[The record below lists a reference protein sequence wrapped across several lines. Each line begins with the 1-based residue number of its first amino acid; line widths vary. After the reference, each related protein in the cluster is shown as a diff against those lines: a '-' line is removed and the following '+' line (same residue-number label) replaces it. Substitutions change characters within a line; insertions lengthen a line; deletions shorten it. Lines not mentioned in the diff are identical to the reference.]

1 MASRKTEGTVS
12 KTAASTTKKAAAK
25 TAEKKE
31 VKAAEVKSSVYIE
44 YGNGQIDVKNIL
56 QDVIAANSAEGGEAA
71 KTVDIYIKPEE
82 NAAYYVINGKSEGK
96 KIDLY
101 F

>member
-1 MASRKTEGTVS
+1 MASSKTESTVT
-12 KTAASTTKKAAAK
+12 KKAASTTKKAAAK

-31 VKAAEVKSSVYIE
+31 VKAEVKSSVYVE
-44 YGNGQIDVKNIL
+44 FGSGQIDVQNIIR
-56 QDVIAANSAEGGEAA
+56 DVIAANSAEGGEAA
-71 KTVDIYIKPEE
+71 KTVDVYIKPEE

>member
-25 TAEKKE
+25 TAEKKD
-31 VKAAEVKSSVYIE
+31 VKTEVKSSVYVE
-44 YGNGQIDVKNIL
+44 YGSGQIDVKNIL
-56 QDVIAANSAEGGEAA
+56 QDVIAANSAEGGEAP
-71 KTVDIYIKPEE
+71 KSVEIYIKPEE